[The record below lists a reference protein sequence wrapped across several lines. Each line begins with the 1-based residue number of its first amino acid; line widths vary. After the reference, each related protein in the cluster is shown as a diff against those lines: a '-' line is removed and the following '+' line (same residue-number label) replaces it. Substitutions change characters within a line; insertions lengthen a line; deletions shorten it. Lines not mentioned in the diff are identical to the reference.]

1 MRLAILGLGSM
12 GRKHAANAQALGHA
26 VIGFDPDPEARA
38 ALAASGGQACESQA
52 EALAACDAVV
62 IASPPRFHLQ
72 QIEAALAASRHV
84 LVEKPLADRVENL
97 PRLTAQARQARLVFA
112 VAQNLRYHPA
122 VAAARDILAADGIGR
137 VLGASAIGI
146 SPLVDWRPGSDH
158 RANYAADPQSGGVIF
173 DWVHEIDM
181 LAWLLGPVA
190 AAGAVAENSGALGI
204 QAEET
209 AGLLLR
215 HQGGAVSSLMLS
227 YLGRPA
233 RRATEIFGEAGRI
246 EIDIPARHL
255 RHWDAAGAL
264 CRDESFGGRHADDY
278 VSELHAFCA
287 AIAGGE
293 PPRCLAD
300 EATEILRQVLRLRQ
314 QAGLPLAG
322 GEAGKTS

>member
-1 MRLAILGLGSM
+1 MQLAILGLGSM
-12 GRKHAANAQALGHA
+12 GRKHAANARALGHA
-26 VIGFDPDPEARA
+26 VIGFDPDHEARA
-38 ALAASGGQACESQA
+38 ALATSGGQACESQA

-62 IASPPRFHLQ
+62 IASPPRFHLR
-72 QIEAALAASRHV
+72 QIEAALAAGCHV
-84 LVEKPLADRVENL
+84 LVEKPVADRIEDL
-97 PRLTAQARQARLVFA
+97 PQLVDRSRGQGLIFA

-122 VAAARDILAADGIGR
+122 VTAARDILVAHGIGR
-137 VLGASAIGI
+137 VLAASAIGV

-158 RANYAADPQSGGVIF
+158 RANYAADPLSGGVIF

-181 LAWLLGPVA
+181 LAWLLGPIS
-190 AAGAVAENSGALGI
+190 AAGAVAENSGTLGI

-215 HQGGAVSSLMLS
+215 HKGGAVSSLMLS

-233 RRATEIFGEAGRI
+233 RRGTEIFGEAGRL

-255 RHWDAAGAL
+255 RHWDAHGAM

-278 VSELHAFCA
+278 VSELEAFCS
-287 AIAGGE
+287 AIGGGE
-293 PPRCLAD
+293 PPRCMAG
-300 EATEILRQVLRLRQ
+300 EATEILQQVLRLRQ